1 MLYATITHDMT
12 VTTCPGGDCAG
23 GEQICITAGET
34 GYVRG
39 YDHRDPIV
47 ELGDEAVFLA
57 IVPRHAAEIHATE
70 GGA

>member
-1 MLYATITHDMT
+1 MITATITTDMT
-12 VTTCPGGDCAG
+12 VTTCPGG
-23 GEQICITAGET
+23 EEICVQAGET
-34 GYVRG
+34 GCVVG

-57 IVPRHAAEIHATE
+57 IVPRHAVEYHATE